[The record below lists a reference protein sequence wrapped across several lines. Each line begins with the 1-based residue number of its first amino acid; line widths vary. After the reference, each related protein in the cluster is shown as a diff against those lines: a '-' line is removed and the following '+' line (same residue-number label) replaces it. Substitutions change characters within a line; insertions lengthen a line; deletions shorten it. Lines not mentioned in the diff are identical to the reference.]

1 MFCSAH
7 WTRPNWPTTRRSG
20 GLDAIVDFDGRGG
33 GLLLSI
39 SVPVHDPDGR
49 LVAAV
54 SVSASS
60 SRVTVDELRDR
71 FAPVMKVH
79 AEALGRQL

>member
-1 MFCSAH
+1 M
-7 WTRPNWPTTRRSG
+7 
-20 GLDAIVDFDGRGG
+20 AINSEELEVG
-33 GLLLSI
+33 LLSI

-71 FAPVMKVH
+71 FAPVVKVH
-79 AEALGRQL
+79 AAALGRQL